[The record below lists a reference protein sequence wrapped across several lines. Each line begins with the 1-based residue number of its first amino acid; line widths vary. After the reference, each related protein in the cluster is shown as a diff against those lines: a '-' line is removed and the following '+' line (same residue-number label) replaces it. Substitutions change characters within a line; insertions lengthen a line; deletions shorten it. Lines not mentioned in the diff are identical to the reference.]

1 MPTNTIVM
9 TVLLGLFAVAAL
21 ADEQH
26 GDPAAGKRLFLR
38 DGCYQCHGTTGAGGG
53 IAGPKLA
60 PGPLPLE
67 VIRAKL
73 RTASGRMPV
82 YTPAVLTDAQIAD
95 IVAYLQSVPSGTPA
109 GNIPLL
115 NH

>member
-1 MPTNTIVM
+1 
-9 TVLLGLFAVAAL
+9 
-21 ADEQH
+21 
-26 GDPAAGKRLFLR
+26 
-38 DGCYQCHGTTGAGGG
+38 
-53 IAGPKLA
+53 
-60 PGPLPLE
+60 LPLE

-109 GNIPLL
+109 ENIPLL